1 MWNAKLLSLHVA
13 SDLTIFISYLVVSMY
28 LVWICFRY
36 RKQMPFTWLMACFG
50 AFIVACGATHFMDVV
65 VLWSPRYWL
74 AGWLKLLTA
83 IASGATALLL
93 PSLAPRLDALLQSSE
108 SSKRNERRFL
118 AASNTSTDAFYIL
131 TSERDAS
138 GAIIDFRFS
147 FANVIGARLVSQ
159 TPEQLQ
165 GKLLTVEMPFNVTLG
180 LFARYKQLVESGEPL
195 DHEFRID
202 EKDVNATWIRVQAV
216 RLEDGV
222 AISAQDITSRK
233 LAELKLRESLAFSR
247 SLVEHSPFAV
257 VAMDLEGRI
266 TEINPAA
273 TQMLGYSNQEVAGR
287 FMPYLLHE
295 EKQMMEYARE
305 LARTYGLSKPPE
317 GMDIFTIKL
326 RRGLQE
332 QREWSLL
339 RKDGSHLFVQQSVAA
354 LKDPSGA
361 INGWL
366 IVAYDITERKQAE
379 QLIAHLAHHD
389 ALTGLPTRTL
399 LLDRVQ
405 VALQHARRGGH
416 KACIMMVDVDNFK
429 QVNDT
434 LGHATGDALLIA
446 VAKRLSETVRESDTV
461 ARMGGD
467 EFIVLLDKLQSL
479 SDAERVA
486 QKLVSA
492 MASPLEV
499 AGESIAVTISIGI
512 CMFPDGGSGADFL
525 LQNADAAMY
534 FAKAEGR
541 NSYQVYGDEIAL
553 QTARRRE
560 IRHALEQA
568 LDRNEFTLEYQP
580 QVSLGKGEVT
590 GVEALLRW
598 NSHLLGVVS
607 PLEFIP
613 VAEQSGHI
621 NTIGE
626 WVLQE
631 ACREGKALEETVG
644 RPLIIAVNIS
654 PQQFQEDSFPS
665 TVARIL
671 QTTGLAPSSLELE
684 ITENILV
691 SDSVKAMRVLNRV
704 RGIGLR
710 IAIDDF
716 GTGFSSMSYILRFN
730 VDRLKIDQSFIR
742 NVSTEPNGA
751 ITRAI
756 VALARGL
763 KINVVAEGVETEAI
777 ADFLVHEGCDE
788 AQGYLYSRPIPA
800 PLLTEFIAALEG
812 ARTFH

>member
-13 SDLTIFISYLVVSMY
+13 SDVIIFASYLVISLCLAWM
-28 LVWICFRY
+28 CFRY
-36 RKQMPFTWLMACFG
+36 RGRIPFTWLMASFG
-50 AFIVACGATHFMDVV
+50 AFIVACAATHLMDVV
-65 VLWSPRYWL
+65 VLWDPRYWL
-74 AGWLKLLTA
+74 AGWVKLVTA

-93 PSLAPRLDALLQSSE
+93 PTLSPRLDALLQSSE

-131 TSERDAS
+131 TSERDAT
-138 GAIIDFRFS
+138 GAINDFRFT
-147 FANVIGARLVSQ
+147 FANVNGARLVSQ
-159 TPEQLQ
+159 TPEALQ

-180 LFARYKQLVESGEPL
+180 LFDRYKHLVESGDPL
-195 DHEFRID
+195 DYEFCID

-222 AISAQDITSRK
+222 AISAQNITSRK
-233 LAELKLRESLAFSR
+233 LAELKLRESLAFTR
-247 SLVEHSPFAV
+247 GLVDHSPVAV
-257 VAMDLEGRI
+257 IAMNIEGRI

-273 TQMLGYSNQEVAGR
+273 TRMLGYSNQEVAGK
-287 FMPYLLHE
+287 FLPSLLYDE
-295 EKQMMEYARE
+295 TQRMDYGRE
-305 LARTYGLSKPPE
+305 LARTFGLRAIPE
-317 GMDIFTIKL
+317 GLDIFTIKL
-326 RRGLQE
+326 RRGLPE
-332 QREWSLL
+332 EREWRLL

-354 LKDPSGA
+354 LKDPSGL

-366 IVAYDITERKQAE
+366 IVAYDITERKQTE
-379 QLIAHLAHHD
+379 QLVAHLAHHD

-405 VALQHARRGGH
+405 VALQHARRGRH

-434 LGHATGDALLIA
+434 LGHTTGDALLVA
-446 VAKRLSETVRESDTV
+446 VAKRLSETVRQSDTV

-467 EFIVLLDKLQSL
+467 EFIVLLDKLQS
-479 SDAERVA
+479 SHDAERVA
-486 QKLVSA
+486 QKLVNA
-492 MASPLEV
+492 MATPLQV
-499 AGESIAVTISIGI
+499 AGEAIAVTISVGI

-541 NSYQVYGDEIAL
+541 NTYQVFDEDIAL

-560 IRHALEQA
+560 IRQALEQA
-568 LDRNEFTLEYQP
+568 LDRNEFTLVYQP
-580 QVSLGKGEVT
+580 QVALSTGTVT

-598 NSHLLGVVS
+598 DSHLLGSVS
-607 PLEFIP
+607 PIEFVS

-621 NTIGE
+621 NAIGE

-631 ACREGKALEETVG
+631 ACREGKALQQAFG
-644 RPLIIAVNIS
+644 RPFIIAVNIS
-654 PQQFQEDSFPS
+654 PQQFQEQGFPD
-665 TVARIL
+665 TVSRIL
-671 QTTGLAPSSLELE
+671 DSTGLTPASLELE

-691 SDSVKAMRVLNRV
+691 SDSIKAMRVLDSV
-704 RGIGLR
+704 RKLGIR

-756 VALARGL
+756 IALARGL
-763 KINVVAEGVETEAI
+763 KINVVAEGVETETV
-777 ADFLVHEGCDE
+777 ADFLSKEGCDE
-788 AQGYLYSRPIPA
+788 AQGYLYSRPVA
-800 PLLTEFIAALEG
+800 ALQLKDVIAALLQDSVV
-812 ARTFH
+812 H